1 MSCHEEDEVKRI
13 ELLEKRD
20 KRYPIG
26 LSYSELV
33 NIVWIDPKT
42 GKKRI
47 FKTKKMEP
55 INPASNQREKESLIQ
70 PSLQ

>member
-1 MSCHEEDEVKRI
+1 MERI
-13 ELLEKRD
+13 EPLKKGE

-26 LSYSELV
+26 LSHSELV

-47 FKTKKMEP
+47 FKTKNIELRK
-55 INPASNQREKESLIQ
+55 PARNQRGKESH
-70 PSLQ
+70 LQHSFQ

>member
-1 MSCHEEDEVKRI
+1 MNRI
-13 ELLEKRD
+13 EPLGKGE

-26 LSYSELV
+26 LSHSELV

-47 FKTKKMEP
+47 FKTKNIELRK
-55 INPASNQREKESLIQ
+55 PARNQR
-70 PSLQ
+70 

>member
-1 MSCHEEDEVKRI
+1 MNRI
-13 ELLEKRD
+13 ESLGKEE

-26 LSYSELV
+26 LYHSELV

-47 FKTKKMEP
+47 FKTKNIELRK
-55 INPASNQREKESLIQ
+55 PARNQGER
-70 PSLQ
+70 